1 MSLVLKNHN
10 LHNLIKEEIQILT
23 TTTTIKKNTQ
33 IHKVLQFS
41 SKLICV
47 DFKLENLR
55 SNHGLWEKI
64 SSYHPNKHDEIRRF
78 YLLVKLVLTL
88 LVASVTVEI
97 SFSAMKHIKNELR
110 NRIGDQWMNNC
121 LIVYIEKD
129 GACSIDNETIMQR
142 FQNIK
147 MNLVQKMKLA

>member
-64 SSYHPNKHDEIRRF
+64 SSYHLNNHDEIRRF
-78 YLLVKLVLTL
+78 YLLAKLVLIQP
-88 LVASVTVEI
+88 VATAGVEK
-97 SFSAMKHIKNELR
+97 SFSAMKYIKNELR
-110 NRIGDQWMNNC
+110 NRIED
-121 LIVYIEKD
+121 
-129 GACSIDNETIMQR
+129 
-142 FQNIK
+142 
-147 MNLVQKMKLA
+147 